1 MKTSHLI
8 DLLARGSGAAPR
20 GVVGRRLGPALAI
33 GLAISAGISVLGLG
47 LNPGLFSMGAA
58 LALKLAYVAG
68 LTASA
73 AWMAAR
79 LARPGAPW
87 LRAAATVIFVI
98 ASMCVPALIAWM
110 QAGAAQHGEL
120 LYGRSW
126 TTCPWRVAALSAP
139 ALLLGFWAI
148 RGLAPTRL
156 RLAGAAAGLT
166 AGGIGAFGYAL
177 HCPEVSPVFVL
188 TWYTLGMLVPAA
200 IGVLLGPRL
209 LRW

>member
-1 MKTSHLI
+1 VKTSHLI
-8 DLLARGSGAAPR
+8 DVLSRGAGVAPR
-20 GVVGRRLGPALAI
+20 GVVGRRLGLALAI
-33 GLAISAGISVLGLG
+33 GLAVSAGVSVLGLG
-47 LNPGLFSMGAA
+47 VNPDLPGMGAA

-73 AWMAAR
+73 AWLAAR
-79 LARPGAPW
+79 LACPGAPW
-87 LRAAATVIFVI
+87 LRAAATVILVI
-98 ASMCVPALIAWM
+98 AGMCVPALIAWM
-110 QAGAAQHGEL
+110 RAGAAQHGEL
-120 LYGRSW
+120 LFGQSW
-126 TTCPWRVAALSAP
+126 ASCPWRVAALSSP
-139 ALLLGFWAI
+139 ALLMGFWAI

-166 AGGIGAFGYAL
+166 AGGLGAFGYTL

-200 IGVLLGPRL
+200 AGALLGPRL

>member
-8 DLLARGSGAAPR
+8 DVLARGAGVAPR
-20 GVVGRRLGPALAI
+20 GVVSRRLGPALAI
-33 GLAISAGISVLGLG
+33 GLAVSAGVSVLGLG
-47 LNPGLFSMGAA
+47 LNPDLLGMGAA

-73 AWMAAR
+73 AWLAAR
-79 LARPGAPW
+79 LACPGAPW
-87 LRAAATVIFVI
+87 LRAAAAVVLVI
-98 ASMCVPALIAWM
+98 AGMCVPALATWM
-110 QAGAAQHGEL
+110 QAGAAEHGEL
-120 LYGRSW
+120 LYGQSW
-126 TTCPWRVAALSAP
+126 ASCPWRVAALSAP

-148 RGLAPTRL
+148 RSLAPTQL

-166 AGGIGAFGYAL
+166 AGGLGAFGYAL

-200 IGVLLGPRL
+200 VGAMLGPRV

>member
-1 MKTSHLI
+1 M
-8 DLLARGSGAAPR
+8 
-20 GVVGRRLGPALAI
+20 
-33 GLAISAGISVLGLG
+33 LGLG
-47 LNPGLFSMGAA
+47 LNPDLFDMGAS

-68 LTASA
+68 FTASA
-73 AWMAAR
+73 AWLAAR

-87 LRAAATVIFVI
+87 LGAAAIVVLVIVG
-98 ASMCVPALIAWM
+98 MCVPALITWM
-110 QAGAAQHGEL
+110 QASTAQHGEL
-120 LYGRSW
+120 LYGQSW

-156 RLAGAAAGLT
+156 RLAGAAAGLA
-166 AGGIGAFGYAL
+166 AGGLGAFGYAL

-188 TWYTLGMLVPAA
+188 TWYTLGMLVPA
-200 IGVLLGPRL
+200 VLGAMLGPRL

>member
-1 MKTSHLI
+1 VKTSHLI
-8 DLLARGSGAAPR
+8 DVLARGAGVAPR

-33 GLAISAGISVLGLG
+33 GLAVSVGVSVLGLG
-47 LNPGLFSMGAA
+47 VNPDLFSMGAA

-73 AWMAAR
+73 AWLAAR

-87 LRAAATVIFVI
+87 LRAAATVVLVI
-98 ASMCVPALIAWM
+98 SGMCVPALIAWT
-110 QAGAAQHGEL
+110 QASAAQHGEL

-126 TTCPWRVAALSAP
+126 STCPWRVAALAAP
-139 ALLLGFWAI
+139 ALLLGIWAI

-166 AGGIGAFGYAL
+166 AGGLGAFGYAL

-188 TWYTLGMLVPAA
+188 TWYTLGILVPAA
-200 IGVLLGPRL
+200 IGAMLGPRL